1 MVKKSFTC
9 SISYL
14 WVCIWHYQGTF
25 FYVWPVRLWIG
36 IIKQQVS
43 RIQENLTKP
52 YILEY
57 IRQRTAPAEQ
67 KRIASGDDVLRFF
80 TRVMD
85 GDEGADM
92 PDRISAGREIL
103 KRDVSDRKLEIE
115 LLKLESKIGETT
127 QESDIDD
134 TLLEALNGTAMDVW
148 GDSSGEVDR
157 Q

>member
-1 MVKKSFTC
+1 MGNK
-9 SISYL
+9 
-14 WVCIWHYQGTF
+14 G
-25 FYVWPVRLWIG
+25 G
-36 IIKQQVS
+36 INERQKAFADYYIECGNAAEAARKAGYSANTARQMGK
-43 RIQENLTKP
+43 ENLTKP

-57 IRQRTAPAEQ
+57 IRQRTVPTEQ

-148 GDSSGEVDR
+148 GNSSGEADC

>member
-1 MVKKSFTC
+1 MNGRQKAFADYYIECGNAAEAARKAGYSVNTARQMGK
-9 SISYL
+9 
-14 WVCIWHYQGTF
+14 
-25 FYVWPVRLWIG
+25 
-36 IIKQQVS
+36 
-43 RIQENLTKP
+43 ENLTKP

-115 LLKLESKIGETT
+115 LLKLESKIGEKT
-127 QESDIDD
+127 QDSDIDD

-148 GDSSGEVDR
+148 GNGSGEADC

>member
-1 MVKKSFTC
+1 MNDRQKAFADYYIECGNATESARRAGYK
-9 SISYL
+9 
-14 WVCIWHYQGTF
+14 Q
-25 FYVWPVRLWIG
+25 P
-36 IIKQQVS
+36 KQQGS
-43 RIQENLTKP
+43 RLLTNVDL
-52 YILEY
+52 LEY
-57 IRQRTAPAEQ
+57 IKSRTVPTEQ

-127 QESDIDD
+127 QEPDIDD

-148 GDSSGEVDR
+148 G